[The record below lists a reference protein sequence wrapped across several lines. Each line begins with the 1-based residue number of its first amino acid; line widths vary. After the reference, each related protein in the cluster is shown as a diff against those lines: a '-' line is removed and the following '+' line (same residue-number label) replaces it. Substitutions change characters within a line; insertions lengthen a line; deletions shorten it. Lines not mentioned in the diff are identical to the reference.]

1 MDMKHKAIL
10 IPILLLVVLVA
21 WLLIAPPRW
30 WLNLTKPIDLTD
42 PIASGAQLVDR
53 YECRKCHRI
62 GDSGALKAPELTSV
76 AQRLDEKTLRT
87 WLENPQAIK
96 GNTAMPNFRLSDS
109 EIEALLAYLQT
120 Q

>member
-1 MDMKHKAIL
+1 MKHKALL
-10 IPILLLVVLVA
+10 IPIILLVVIAA

-42 PIASGAQLVDR
+42 PIAAGAQLAEQYD
-53 YECRKCHRI
+53 CRRCHRL
-62 GDSGALKAPELTSV
+62 GGSGALKAPDLTAV
-76 AQRLDEKTLRT
+76 AQRLDEETLRT
-87 WLENPQAIK
+87 RLENPQAIK

-109 EIEALLAYLQT
+109 EIEALLAYLQA